1 MNEITVKCAIKH
13 IIKKT
18 LISVLFS
25 IICTAISLNVNAAD
39 APASPQEVE
48 LMKRTI
54 LSMER
59 QSDTKITYQLIYL
72 SDDSKNRSININNAL
87 QSSDILTDVLLPVD
101 AISSQIT
108 HKTIQFNGGT
118 YILLDAVITTEPK
131 SDLEKKSI
139 AELRSITARLYATK
153 ERKEILLAA
162 LSTYL

>member
-1 MNEITVKCAIKH
+1 MNEFTTKPAIKY

-18 LISVLFS
+18 LIGVLFS
-25 IICTAISLNVNAAD
+25 IVCTAISLNANAED

-72 SDDSKNRSININNAL
+72 SDDSKNSSINISNAL
-87 QSSDILTDVLLPVD
+87 QSSDILTDVLLPID
-101 AISSQIT
+101 AISFQIT

-118 YILLDAVITTEPK
+118 YILLDAVITTEPI
-131 SDLEKKSI
+131 SELEKKSI
-139 AELRSITARLYATK
+139 AELRGITARLYATK
-153 ERKEILLAA
+153 ERKDMLLAS
-162 LSTYL
+162 LGTYL